1 MTNEKLAELIQ
12 EGGNDEL
19 LPLLWGKTRLLIYKK
34 CSQYWGFYS
43 ARLERFGYSLDDLR
57 QESYNALT
65 FAVKGYKS
73 EKGYK
78 FTTYLTYALKRII
91 RGLLSGS
98 SDVLNLAGTQSLEQQ
113 LGESSEGD
121 SLLVGDVVPDEYAAA
136 VYEDIER
143 LDEYNV
149 LYEAIDSLPDVE
161 RRVII
166 EYYFKG
172 FSFAKIGRLH
182 GFTRMRAT
190 QAHKRAIWL
199 LRRGRTGRAL
209 YEVYGDEYDCYFNG
223 SIKKGRLK

>member
-1 MTNEKLAELIQ
+1 MTNERLAELIR

-19 LPLLWGKTRLLIYKK
+19 LPLLWDKTQLLIYQK
-34 CSQYWGFYS
+34 CGQLWRLYS
-43 ARLERFGYSLDDLR
+43 EKLERFGYSLDDLR
-57 QESYNALT
+57 QESYNALL
-65 FAVKGYKS
+65 FAVKGFKS

-78 FTTYLTYALKRII
+78 FTTYLNYGLKRVI
-91 RGLLSGS
+91 RGLLSGDA
-98 SDVLNLAGTQSLEQQ
+98 DVLNQPGTQSLEQP
-113 LGESSEGD
+113 LSESSEGD
-121 SLLVGDVVPDEYAAA
+121 TLLVGDVVPDEQAAA

-143 LDEYNV
+143 LDEYNI

-209 YEVYGDEYDCYFNG
+209 YEVYGDEYDCSFNG
-223 SIKKGRLK
+223 SIKKGRSK